1 MKLLA
6 SSPKT
11 LALRK
16 HTGLLRLQKKKKTLG
31 KAVVDC
37 ELGALSPL

>member
-11 LALRK
+11 LALGK
-16 HTGLLRLQKKKKTLG
+16 HTGLLRLQKKKTLG

-37 ELGALSPL
+37 ELCALSPL